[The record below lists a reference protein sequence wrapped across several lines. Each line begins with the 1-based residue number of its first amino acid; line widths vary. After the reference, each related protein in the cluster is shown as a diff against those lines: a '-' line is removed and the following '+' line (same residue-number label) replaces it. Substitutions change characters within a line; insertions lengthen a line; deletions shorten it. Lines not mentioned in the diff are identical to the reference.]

1 MCLPGMIITDNEP
14 TYSPRQWY
22 LLQNHF
28 DITYYTRH
36 LIIQG
41 FVFWMANHV
50 KLLSLLREIWHHFDE
65 KWKMTLLPFIS
76 ESQKVWHFKE
86 FQNHPKSLII
96 YFQMKDIWFFGDD
109 CKKCDYK
116 IDPVGYS
123 YFKSIVKLLV
133 FDVLIRLYSTRFC
146 SHANIVELFLSFF
159 FSDCFLGGG
168 VSRSNHTLA
177 TNLTCYSH
185 IRVAFNELLA
195 CVHFCSAHEKRDI
208 TTKTPNHWA
217 IIRIRCKSFFKS
229 R

>member
-1 MCLPGMIITDNEP
+1 MCLPGMIITNNEP

-28 DITYYTRH
+28 DITHYTRH

-86 FQNHPKSLII
+86 FQNHPQKPHYLLSNERYLI
-96 YFQMKDIWFFGDD
+96 FRWWLQEMWLQNWP
-109 CKKCDYK
+109 CCW
-116 IDPVGYS
+116 V
-123 YFKSIVKLLV
+123 FKSIVKLLV

-195 CVHFCSAHEKRDI
+195 CVHFCSTAW
-208 TTKTPNHWA
+208 KTWYYH
-217 IIRIRCKSFFKS
+217 
-229 R
+229 